1 MGRVL
6 AGWHLAMA
14 IGGALLMVLGARPF
28 RSGPWLH
35 TNGFVWLS
43 VTLAAVSLGVLGG
56 LVEGWMLKRH
66 LPLFAAV
73 IVAAV
78 SIPMLMVSIL
88 FIGRMAHTEAYV
100 LAPGHRRGPTDRVA
114 GLPRNRAR
122 RGAAD
127 GARQVQP
134 KRCAMT
140 CAALL
145 G

>member
-78 SIPMLMVSIL
+78 SIPMLMVTIL
-88 FIGRMAHTEAYV
+88 FIGRMAHTEAYALTPDTVAVPLVGWLAFHAIV
-100 LAPGHRRGPTDRVA
+100 LAV
-114 GLPRNRAR
+114 AR
-122 RGAAD
+122 RMARVRPSPV
-127 GARQVQP
+127 GAR
-134 KRCAMT
+134 
-140 CAALL
+140 
-145 G
+145 